1 MRLRTLLPSILCL
14 LCASYSALADI
25 PVVPGTD
32 LNLLLRTAKPGDVF
46 VLEDGT
52 YPGGIFVSD
61 RPGTQ
66 AAPIFFIARNAG
78 KAVISGPSATK
89 PNAFSLLRCH
99 WWRVQ
104 GIVFEKGVVG
114 LQVGTS
120 NDVIVSNC
128 TARNN
133 IGQGMLVSGQR
144 VTVENSDCFGT
155 VNEHGIY
162 FTGALEGGVIRNNH
176 LYSNGKSGAQ
186 VNAQGSGGLC
196 RNFTIEGN
204 SIYNCGANGAA
215 GLNLIG
221 LVQSKVQ
228 NNTINDCV
236 ATGIALSGGSTGNL
250 IYGNLVTF
258 RSVQSRQCITS
269 SDSLPV
275 TNSVANNICRMAKPV
290 TTAPAIEAKG
300 ASTFILA
307 DNTILPIAPPIA
319 VTPLPTP
326 TPVPDP
332 IISPV
337 PPPP

>member
-1 MRLRTLLPSILCL
+1 MRLRYLLPFLLYL
-14 LCASYSALADI
+14 LCATHSAFAAEIAI
-25 PVVPGTD
+25 PAGTD
-32 LNLLLRTAKPGDVF
+32 LNPILRFASPGSDY
-46 VLEDGT
+46 VLEDGVFP
-52 YPGGIFVSD
+52 PGVFVSD

-66 AAPIFFIARNAG
+66 LLPIKLRARNAG
-78 KAVISGPSATK
+78 KAIISGGTATR
-89 PNAFSLLRCH
+89 PNACSILRCH
-99 WWRVQ
+99 WWRVE
-104 GIVFEKGVVG
+104 GLVLEKGVVG
-114 LQVGTS
+114 LQIGTS
-120 NDVIVSNC
+120 NDVVVTNC

-155 VNEHGIY
+155 LNEHGIY
-162 FTGALEGGVIRNNH
+162 YTGALEGGIIRNNH

-228 NNTINDCV
+228 NNTINDCL

-250 IYGNLVTF
+250 LYGNLVTF
-258 RSVQSRQCITS
+258 RSLQSRQCITS
-269 SDSLPV
+269 TDSLPV
-275 TNSVANNICRMAKPV
+275 TNSVVGSICRMAKPA

-307 DNTILPIAPPIA
+307 DNIILPIAAPVPI
-319 VTPLPTP
+319 TPDPTP
-326 TPVPDP
+326 GPIVP
-332 IISPV
+332 
-337 PPPP
+337 